1 MTDFGAVPNDDMSDK
16 QALKLTIAAAQK
28 FRLANKGQGIIIY
41 FGEGTFILHDQKDA
55 ASIDPNNKKQRNES
69 QSIFVELSNLIIKG
83 ARAKKTTLLS
93 KVPLLAADESKIWT
107 TPYLLKSERSFKQ
120 ELVGKITESYRGGS
134 TMSVKVDVV
143 KNLSA
148 GDFIEL
154 VGTIKNEEKIKASV
168 LPYELEVNIA
178 TKKFIWT
185 DLTEGLIKREKH
197 KIVKIEGNTLYLS
210 TPIAHDIDSNDDW
223 KVNKIKPIE
232 EFGVEDLTFAG
243 NWHQDFVHHKNA
255 DHDGGFSLLEL
266 NNCTNSCVKNVTF
279 KDFSRALNVSQCFNI
294 TLENITLEGKQGH
307 QTVSVNHS
315 NNVLSKNI
323 FDNANG
329 WHAPGVSNYAVSNV
343 YLNMTYHS
351 TSMSDLHGKQS
362 MINLFDNTAGGWVL
376 GRWGAATINQPNH
389 LGGLMY
395 WNHKN
400 TSVNTEKFKAMNPDS
415 EYGRLI
421 MPHLI
426 GLHGNPLEF
435 ESQSSYAKSI
445 KAQNKAEY
453 KGMLSNE
460 PQAYLE
466 SMGKPVWPQ
475 SLYEAQYNYRKS
487 LKK

>member
-197 KIVKIEGNTLYLS
+197 KIYMREWRKNPKYTKYMKEYRKKWRIKNT
-210 TPIAHDIDSNDDW
+210 
-223 KVNKIKPIE
+223 
-232 EFGVEDLTFAG
+232 
-243 NWHQDFVHHKNA
+243 NA
-255 DHDGGFSLLEL
+255 DY
-266 NNCTNSCVKNVTF
+266 K
-279 KDFSRALNVSQCFNI
+279 I
-294 TLENITLEGKQGH
+294 TI
-307 QTVSVNHS
+307 
-315 NNVLSKNI
+315 
-323 FDNANG
+323 
-329 WHAPGVSNYAVSNV
+329 W
-343 YLNMTYHS
+343 
-351 TSMSDLHGKQS
+351 
-362 MINLFDNTAGGWVL
+362 
-376 GRWGAATINQPNH
+376 R
-389 LGGLMY
+389 
-395 WNHKN
+395 
-400 TSVNTEKFKAMNPDS
+400 
-415 EYGRLI
+415 
-421 MPHLI
+421 
-426 GLHGNPLEF
+426 
-435 ESQSSYAKSI
+435 
-445 KAQNKAEY
+445 
-453 KGMLSNE
+453 
-460 PQAYLE
+460 
-466 SMGKPVWPQ
+466 
-475 SLYEAQYNYRKS
+475 
-487 LKK
+487 